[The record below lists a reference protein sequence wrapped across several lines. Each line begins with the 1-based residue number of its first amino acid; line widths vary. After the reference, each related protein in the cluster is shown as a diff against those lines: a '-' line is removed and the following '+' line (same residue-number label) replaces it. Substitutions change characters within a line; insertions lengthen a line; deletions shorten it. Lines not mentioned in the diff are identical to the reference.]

1 MYATEKYCIIG
12 AGPAGI
18 TAAKNLKGRNIA
30 FDVIERES
38 AIGGNWWFEHPNS
51 AICHSTRLISSK
63 TMSHFKGFP
72 MPDSYPDFPRHDLM
86 CEYIRSYARHF
97 GIEQHIQFNTSV
109 EWVERTDD
117 GLWDVSLNNGEKRR
131 YKGLILANG
140 HLWDCA
146 YPDFAGTFAG
156 QSLHSKQYKTPEILK
171 GKRVLVVGA
180 GNSGCDIAVE
190 AALHAEKTFH
200 STRRGYYYI
209 PKFVFGI
216 PVDKFS
222 ETAYRLR
229 VPLRIR
235 QISNSLLLWFYWG
248 SPSRYGLPKPDHRI
262 LETHPIVNSQLLYFV
277 RHGDIIPKPNI
288 QELRGDSVQ
297 FEDGSTEQI
306 DLIIYATG
314 FNIRFPFIDQ
324 KHMNWGEFGPQ
335 FYLHAFHPDY
345 DNLFVVG
352 LLQPD
357 SGIFHLMDRQAEL
370 IASFIEAQTHR
381 PEKAAAFHQIKA
393 GEQPDI
399 RGGVKHLQTQRHF
412 LEINHA
418 VYERQLNK
426 LIRDMR

>member
-1 MYATEKYCIIG
+1 MDYSTKYCIVG

-18 TAAKNLKGRNIA
+18 TSAKNLKDKNIP
-30 FDVIERES
+30 FEVIERES
-38 AIGGNWWFEHPNS
+38 AVGGNWWFEHPNS

-72 MPDSYPDFPRHDLM
+72 MPDDYPDFPRHDQM
-86 CEYIRSYARHF
+86 CAYIRGYARHF
-97 GIEQHIQFNTSV
+97 GIEEHIQLNTSV
-109 EWVERTDD
+109 ERMERTQE
-117 GLWDVSLNNGEKRR
+117 GLWDVTLSSGDTRR
-131 YKGLILANG
+131 YRGVILANG
-140 HLWDCA
+140 HLWDCHFPEFPGA
-146 YPDFAGTFAG
+146 FDGEV
-156 QSLHSKQYKTPEILK
+156 LHSKQYKTPDVLK

-190 AALHAEKTFH
+190 AALYAEKTFQ

-216 PVDKFS
+216 PVDKFG

-235 QISNSLLLWFYWG
+235 QVMNGLLLKFYWG
-248 SPSRYGLPKPDHRI
+248 SPTSYGLPKPDHRI
-262 LETHPIVNSQLLYFV
+262 LESHPIVNSQLLYFV

-288 QELRGDSVQ
+288 KELRGGSVE
-297 FEDGSTEQI
+297 FVDGSVENI

-314 FNIRFPFIDQ
+314 FNISFPFIDR
-324 KHMNWGEFGPQ
+324 KHMNWNGFGPTL
-335 FYLHAFHPDY
+335 YLHAFHPEY

-370 IASFIEAQTHR
+370 IASFIDAQNRR
-381 PEKAAAFHQIKA
+381 PQKAAEFHRIKA
-393 GEQPDI
+393 GSPPDI
-399 RGGVKHLQTQRHF
+399 RGGVKHVDSNRHF

-418 VYERQLNK
+418 VYERQVQK
-426 LIRDMR
+426 LIRQLA